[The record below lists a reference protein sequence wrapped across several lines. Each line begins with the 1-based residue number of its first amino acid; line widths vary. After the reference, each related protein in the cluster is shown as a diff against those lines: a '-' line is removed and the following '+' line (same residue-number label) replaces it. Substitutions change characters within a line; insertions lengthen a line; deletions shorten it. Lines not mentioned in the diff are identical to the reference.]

1 MFCLN
6 DSTIIPTFLFNG
18 VILNCIY
25 IYVLCTVNP
34 SSFFENKDLSGYEK
48 SVSFAL
54 LVQWFQEMFIDF

>member
-6 DSTIIPTFLFNG
+6 DSTIIPIFLFNG
-18 VILNCIY
+18 VILY

-48 SVSFAL
+48 SVPFAL
-54 LVQWFQEMFIDF
+54 REQWFQEMFIDF